1 MDLEQKENAPKR
13 KGRRKKYLDLS
24 TLVDADQVREPEPP
38 SFVVTCSICGSSR
51 NVGCFKNKHICT
63 RCIKYIKERN

>member
-1 MDLEQKENAPKR
+1 MDVEQKAAGQKR

-38 SFVVTCSICGSSR
+38 SFVVTCSICGSTR
-51 NVGCFKNKHICT
+51 NVGCFKNKHVCT
-63 RCIKYIKERN
+63 RCIKYIKERS